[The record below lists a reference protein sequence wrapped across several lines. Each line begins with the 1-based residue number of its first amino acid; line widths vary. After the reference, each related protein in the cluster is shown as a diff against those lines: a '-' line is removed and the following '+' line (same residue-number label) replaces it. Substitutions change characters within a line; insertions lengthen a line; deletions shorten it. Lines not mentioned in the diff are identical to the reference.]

1 MKKLLL
7 IVLLI
12 VGGVFGHDSTFSE
25 QIYNENGIGILYLKD
40 GTSLEC
46 VHTLSWTDGFGLES
60 GFPKY
65 FLLVKCDEELFE
77 VNLVEEMVSKYGKTT
92 TGQELIIKKK
102 ERNFWTYTITAGV
115 IVLLVII
122 TT

>member
-1 MKKLLL
+1 MIRRLIILLL
-7 IVLLI
+7 IVGL
-12 VGGVFGHDSTFSE
+12 FSQDSTFAV
-25 QIYNENGIGILYLKD
+25 QINDKNGILYLKD

-65 FLLVKCDEELFE
+65 FLLVKCDEELFD

-92 TGQELIIKKK
+92 TGKELIIKKK

-115 IVLLVII
+115 IVLLVFI

>member
-1 MKKLLL
+1 MLHKKLL
-7 IVLLI
+7 IIALLF
-12 VGGVFGHDSTFSE
+12 VGVFAQDSISVVITSD
-25 QIYNENGIGILYLKD
+25 NNGILYLKD
-40 GTSLEC
+40 GISLEC

-65 FLLVKCDEELFE
+65 FLLVKCDEELFD

-115 IVLLVII
+115 IVLLVFI

>member
-1 MKKLLL
+1 MIRRLIILLL
-7 IVLLI
+7 IV
-12 VGGVFGHDSTFSE
+12 GCVFGHDSTFSE

>member
-1 MKKLLL
+1 MIRRLIILLL
-7 IVLLI
+7 IV
-12 VGGVFGHDSTFSE
+12 GYVFGHDSTFAE
-25 QIYNENGIGILYLKD
+25 QIYNKNGIGILYLKD

>member
-1 MKKLLL
+1 MLRRLIILLL
-7 IVLLI
+7 IV
-12 VGGVFGHDSTFSE
+12 GCMFGHDSAFAE
-25 QIYNENGIGILYLKD
+25 HIYNESGIGILYLKD

>member
-1 MKKLLL
+1 MIRRLIILLL
-7 IVLLI
+7 IV
-12 VGGVFGHDSTFSE
+12 GCVFGHDSTFSE
-25 QIYNENGIGILYLKD
+25 QIYTENGIGIVYLKD

-92 TGQELIIKKK
+92 TGQELIIKKQ
-102 ERNFWTYTITAGV
+102 ERNFWTYTITAGL

>member
-1 MKKLLL
+1 MIRRLIILLL
-7 IVLLI
+7 IVGL
-12 VGGVFGHDSTFSE
+12 FPQDSTSVANKSDKNDF
-25 QIYNENGIGILYLKD
+25 LYFKD

>member
-1 MKKLLL
+1 MIRQLTILLL
-7 IVLLI
+7 IV
-12 VGGVFGHDSTFSE
+12 GCVFGHDATFSE
-25 QIYNENGIGILYLKD
+25 QINDKNGILYLKD

-102 ERNFWTYTITAGV
+102 EKNFWTYTITAGV

>member
-1 MKKLLL
+1 MLRRLTILLL
-7 IVLLI
+7 IV
-12 VGGVFGHDSTFSE
+12 GCVFAQDSTSVS
-25 QIYNENGIGILYLKD
+25 NTSDKNGILYLKD
-40 GTSLEC
+40 GTALEC

-102 ERNFWTYTITAGV
+102 ERSFWTYTITAGV

>member
-1 MKKLLL
+1 MIRRLIILLL
-7 IVLLI
+7 IV
-12 VGGVFGHDSTFSE
+12 GCVFGHDSTFSE
-25 QIYNENGIGILYLKD
+25 QINDKNGILYLKD

-92 TGQELIIKKK
+92 TGKELIIKKK
-102 ERNFWTYTITAGV
+102 EKNFWTYTITAGV
-115 IVLLVII
+115 IVLLVFI

>member
-1 MKKLLL
+1 MIRRLIILLL
-7 IVLLI
+7 IVGL
-12 VGGVFGHDSTFSE
+12 FSQDSTFAV
-25 QIYNENGIGILYLKD
+25 QINDKNGILYLKD

-46 VHTLSWTDGFGLES
+46 VHTLSWTDGFDLES

-65 FLLVKCDEELFE
+65 FLLVKCDEELFD
-77 VNLVEEMVSKYGKTT
+77 VNLVEEMVSKYGKIT